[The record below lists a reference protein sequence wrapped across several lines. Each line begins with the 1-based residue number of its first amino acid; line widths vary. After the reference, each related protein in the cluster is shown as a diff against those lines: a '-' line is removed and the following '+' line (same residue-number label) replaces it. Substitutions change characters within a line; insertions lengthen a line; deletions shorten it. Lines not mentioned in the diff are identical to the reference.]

1 MSKEIDKA
9 LNTESEH
16 NYVKKFNAHADLPAK
31 KDMGIDI
38 DKDYEY
44 SRAQLYSLIEKGQE
58 TLNGIMAVSYTHLT
72 LPTIYSV

>member
-16 NYVKKFNAHADLPAK
+16 NYVKKFNAHKDVPVK

-38 DKDYEY
+38 DKDYE
-44 SRAQLYSLIEKGQE
+44 LSLIHISE
-58 TLNGIMAVSYTHLT
+58 
-72 LPTIYSV
+72 PTRPY